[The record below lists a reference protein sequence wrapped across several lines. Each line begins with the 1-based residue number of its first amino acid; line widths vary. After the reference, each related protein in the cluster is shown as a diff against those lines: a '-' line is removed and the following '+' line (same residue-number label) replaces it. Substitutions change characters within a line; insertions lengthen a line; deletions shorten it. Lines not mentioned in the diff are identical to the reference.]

1 MNATDIINA
10 LEAHGVKAEW
20 ENTGGGVYN
29 VVAYVTGG
37 TVCVSENGEWTEGD
51 EDSEVGFDGVTVI
64 GYDTEGDSICD
75 ERINDND
82 IWAMNLAE
90 VIALY
95 TEMAEA
101 VTETHIN
108 RKA

>member
-10 LEAHGVKAEW
+10 LEAYDIDARW

-29 VVAYVTGG
+29 IVAYVTGG
-37 TVCVSENGEWTEGD
+37 TVQISENGEWMSDD
-51 EDSEVGFDGVTVI
+51 EDSEIGFEGVTVI
-64 GYDTEGDSICD
+64 GYDERGDSVCD
-75 ERINDND
+75 ERIDDND

-101 VTETHIN
+101 VTETHN
-108 RKA
+108 HRKA